1 MTNPA
6 TKRKRSESTDQLISL
21 PSSGRVLCVGGGA
34 LVHFI
39 IALEQAQYQVSKM
52 ASAASEQRLLTQ
64 VSTFI
69 PDLILVNL
77 PRDDERGLEL
87 LELLAFDP
95 RTNRTPLIA
104 VVEPEAEEPWL
115 IEAYGR
121 SSCDF
126 LRSDVTPT
134 ELLARVQLLLRLG
147 RPAPPRDE
155 PRELIFTGER
165 AANDATNAAAFRDPE
180 TGLSTP
186 EYLYHR
192 ISSEVTR
199 ARRYE
204 RNLSVLAIR
213 CPEATSPSARE
224 QVAVT
229 LRAMLRRPDVVAHI
243 ESLTWIALL
252 PEADVQSIE
261 GLMERLRRELEP
273 VSPCAFGRSGLDR
286 DGAMGAHGPDELIAA
301 ARDKCEQAPPR

>member
-1 MTNPA
+1 MTTPA
-6 TKRKRSESTDQLISL
+6 TQRKRSESTDQLISL

-104 VVEPEAEEPWL
+104 VVEPEAGEPWL

-126 LRSDVTPT
+126 LRADVTPT

-165 AANDATNAAAFRDPE
+165 AANDATNAAAFR
-180 TGLSTP
+180 
-186 EYLYHR
+186 
-192 ISSEVTR
+192 
-199 ARRYE
+199 AR
-204 RNLSVLAIR
+204 
-213 CPEATSPSARE
+213 THPSA
-224 QVAVT
+224 
-229 LRAMLRRPDVVAHI
+229 
-243 ESLTWIALL
+243 
-252 PEADVQSIE
+252 
-261 GLMERLRRELEP
+261 
-273 VSPCAFGRSGLDR
+273 
-286 DGAMGAHGPDELIAA
+286 
-301 ARDKCEQAPPR
+301 APTT